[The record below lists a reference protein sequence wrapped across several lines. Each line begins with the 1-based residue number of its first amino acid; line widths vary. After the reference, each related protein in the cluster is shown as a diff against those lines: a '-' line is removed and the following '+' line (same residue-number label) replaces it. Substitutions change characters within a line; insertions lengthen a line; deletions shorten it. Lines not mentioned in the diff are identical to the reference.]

1 MFVLAGMVLELNNLA
16 YLAAYTWLAP
26 FLGSI
31 LTIMFRDR
39 RAVGLISILSI
50 FTSSIL
56 SSLLLLDVYFNGPR
70 DIILYSWIESFHAFF
85 GVYAD
90 ALSATVA
97 FVVSWISFLI
107 GVYSLK
113 YMEGDEWWGRYWFFF
128 TFFVGSMLLAV
139 LARDLLT
146 MLVGWEGTSL
156 ASYAL
161 IGHWFTDD
169 EERCVG
175 DVGRRALGMRMWFTP
190 SESGFR
196 AIVITGIADTGMLIG
211 IGILLYLNGNVEFKA
226 LAEASGEWVSKLY
239 SLGVLIPFLT
249 LLSLGS
255 MGKSAQFPFHEWLV
269 TAMTGPTSV
278 SALIHAATMVKVG
291 VYFMLRVAPIIIL
304 GSTLSSIPVKPFFE
318 FIALIGAFTAFFMAT
333 QAVVAREIKLVLA
346 FSTASQLGY
355 MFLAVGTSPLI
366 HEHYLGLISGLT
378 HMVSHA
384 IFKASLFLAAGA
396 VIHAVESKYMDD
408 AGELSRG
415 MKYTFL
421 ATLFGILSLAGIPPT
436 FGFWSKDMVIEAAYE
451 SGYLLYWL
459 SILTAGLTAFYS
471 FRYLFKI
478 FIVRGGC
485 GGKHIHEADLTMLT
499 PYVILGVLAL
509 AAGLIWPIGGKLYVF
524 LVNDK
529 YLGVEEAIHIPEL
542 NPKNLLVSCTFI
554 FIGFIAAYYSYISR
568 RGMLRLGS
576 HGLNRALYNLL
587 YDRYLINSIYYIV
600 FVEGIHKISRFT
612 TLIENVLDKTIHVEI
627 AKNLLGVAFKAR
639 RSMEYTDTLWYV
651 VFVMVSIWLTASLI
665 LLLI

>member
-1 MFVLAGMVLELNNLA
+1 MSVLASMVLELNDIAQLT
-16 YLAAYTWLAP
+16 AYTWLIP
-26 FLGSI
+26 FIGSI
-31 LTIMFRDR
+31 LILIFRNR
-39 RAVGLISILSI
+39 RIVGLISIFSI

-56 SSLLLLDVYFNGPR
+56 SSLLLLDVYLNGSK
-70 DIILYSWIESFHAFF
+70 DVILYSWIESFHSCF

-90 ALSATVA
+90 ALSSIITVM
-97 FVVSWISFLI
+97 VSWISFLI
-107 GVYSLK
+107 SVYSLK

-169 EERCVG
+169 EEKCVG
-175 DVGRRALGMRMWFTP
+175 DVGRRALRMRMWFTP

-211 IGILLYLNGNVEFKA
+211 MGILLYLNGSIEFKA

-239 SLGVLIPFLT
+239 SLGILIPCLI

-291 VYFMLRVAPIIIL
+291 VYFMLRLAPIIIL
-304 GSTLSSIPVKPFFE
+304 GSTLSNISVKLFFE
-318 FIALIGAFTAFFMAT
+318 FTALIGVFTAFLMAT
-333 QAVVAREIKLVLA
+333 QAIVAREIKLVLA

-355 MFLAVGTSPLI
+355 MFLAIGTSALI
-366 HEHYLGLISGLT
+366 HEHYLGVLSGLT

-396 VIHAVESKYMDD
+396 IIHTIESKYMDN
-408 AGELSRG
+408 AGELSKG
-415 MKYTFL
+415 MRYTFL
-421 ATLFGILSLAGIPPT
+421 ASLFSILSLAGIPPT
-436 FGFWSKDMVIEAAYE
+436 LGFWSKDMVIEAAYE
-451 SGYLLYWL
+451 SGYLPYWL
-459 SILTAGLTAFYS
+459 SIVTAGLTAFYS

-478 FIVRGGC
+478 FIVKDRC
-485 GGKHIHEADLTMLT
+485 KGKHIHEVDLTMLT
-499 PYVILGVLAL
+499 PYLLLGVLAL
-509 AAGLIWPIGGKLYVF
+509 VIGMLWPLGENLYVF
-524 LVNDK
+524 LVNNK
-529 YLGVEEAIHIPEL
+529 YLGIEEDIHIPGL
-542 NPKNLLVSCTFI
+542 NPKNLLISFMFI
-554 FIGFIAAYYSYISR
+554 LTGFLAAYYSCIVR
-568 RGMLRLGS
+568 RGVFKLEGFTKTI
-576 HGLNRALYNLL
+576 YNLI
-587 YDRYLINSIYYIV
+587 YDRYLINSIYYLI
-600 FVEGIHKISRFT
+600 FVEGLHKISRWAT
-612 TLIENVLDKTIHVEI
+612 GIENVLDKILHVEI
-627 AKNLLGVAFKAR
+627 SKNLLRIALKTR
-639 RSMEYTDTLWYV
+639 RSMELTDTLWYAI
-651 VFVMVSIWLTASLI
+651 FVMVSIWLTLSLI

>member
-1 MFVLAGMVLELNNLA
+1 MVLELNEVA
-16 YLAAYTWLAP
+16 YLTAYTWLIP
-26 FLGSI
+26 FLGSM
-31 LTIMFRDR
+31 LTIIFRGR
-39 RAVGLISILSI
+39 RAVGLISIFSI

-70 DIILYSWIESFHAFF
+70 DIILYPWIESFHAFF

-90 ALSATVA
+90 ALSAVVA
-97 FVVSWISFLI
+97 FIVSWISFLI

-211 IGILLYLNGNVEFKA
+211 IGILLHLNGNVEFKA
-226 LAEASGEWVSKLY
+226 LAEASGEWISKLY
-239 SLGVLIPFLT
+239 SLGVLIPFLI

-318 FIALIGAFTAFFMAT
+318 FIALIGVFTAFFMAT
-333 QAVVAREIKLVLA
+333 QAIVAREIKLVLA

-396 VIHAVESKYMDD
+396 VIHTIESKYMDD
-408 AGELSRG
+408 AGELSRE
-415 MKYTFL
+415 MKFTFL
-421 ATLFGILSLAGIPPT
+421 ATLFGVLSLAGIPPT
-436 FGFWSKDMVIEAAYE
+436 FGFWSKDMIIEAAYE

-459 SILTAGLTAFYS
+459 SIVTAGVTAFYS

-478 FIVRGGC
+478 FMVESKHREE
-485 GGKHIHEADLTMLT
+485 HIHEAGLTMLI
-499 PYVILGVLAL
+499 PYLVLGVLAL
-509 AAGLIWPIGGKLYVF
+509 AIGLLWPIGEKLYVF
-524 LVNDK
+524 LIDGR
-529 YLGVEEAIHIPEL
+529 YLGIEEAIHIPGL
-542 NPKNLLVSCTFI
+542 NLKNVLVSGIFI
-554 FIGFIAAYYSYISR
+554 LIGFIAAYYSCMFK
-568 RGMLRLGS
+568 GGVFKLGDQ
-576 HGLNRALYNLL
+576 GFTRAVYNLL
-587 YDRYLINSIYYIV
+587 YDRYCINSIYYLV
-600 FVEGIHKISRFT
+600 FVEGFHKISRWAA
-612 TLIENVLDKTIHVEI
+612 EVEGVLDRILHVKI
-627 AKNLLGVAFKAR
+627 VKNLLKVALRTR
-639 RSMEYTDTLWYV
+639 RSMEFTDILWYV
-651 VFVMVSIWLTASLI
+651 IFVMVSIWLAASL
-665 LLLI
+665 LLLFI